1 MMRRLKPVAALLA
14 AAFAA
19 LAHAEPPTTLKEV
32 TVTATSQAE
41 GERQAAVTQKTVID
55 RQEIEALGG
64 LTVGEVIRKLP
75 GIEAGAHSGDGGPSA
90 NARGMGRDSVQFL
103 VDGERPSANARYA
116 LTTVGRLPSGELERV
131 EILRGA
137 SAEHG
142 AARRSPST

>member
-19 LAHAEPPTTLKEV
+19 LAHAEQPTTLKEV

-55 RQEIEALGG
+55 RQKIEALGG

-75 GIEAGAHSGDGGPSA
+75 
-90 NARGMGRDSVQFL
+90 
-103 VDGERPSANARYA
+103 
-116 LTTVGRLPSGELERV
+116 
-131 EILRGA
+131 
-137 SAEHG
+137 
-142 AARRSPST
+142 